1 MFPLFFLFF
10 SVLVINNM
18 PLFGTITVEFDGFI
32 KYLDCEITDKI
43 RELTRRLQETHTDLQ
58 VLLSAMDTMPNLTSL
73 MCCLPIIGRRW
84 LRRHNNRGIIDAG
97 YIHTSNRMENRI
109 QETQADLQLLTS
121 RREFIR
127 TPEFRDKVL
136 GQCPICFDELV
147 NKSETTI
154 IPSCLHPVCRGCFE
168 MIYHRT
174 QGYKCPMCC
183 ANSLTFYEVWFC
195 TIPTSA
201 PNSSLA

>member
-1 MFPLFFLFF
+1 
-10 SVLVINNM
+10 M

-43 RELTRRLQETHTDLQ
+43 RAATKRLQETHTDLQ

-73 MCCLPIIGRRW
+73 ICCLPMIGRRW
-84 LRRHNNRGIIDAG
+84 RNNHAVADIG
-97 YIHTSNRMENRI
+97 YIQASSRMEHRI
-109 QETQADLQLLTS
+109 HEIQAELQLLTS

-127 TPEFRDKVL
+127 TSEFRDKVL

-154 IPSCLHPVCRGCFE
+154 VPDCLHPVCHSCFD
-168 MIYHRT
+168 MIYHRQ

-183 ANSLTFYEVWFC
+183 AINPTFYEVWFC
-195 TIPTSA
+195 TIPNNNI
-201 PNSSLA
+201 NSSSA

>member
-1 MFPLFFLFF
+1 M
-10 SVLVINNM
+10 LVSNKM
-18 PLFGTITVEFDGFI
+18 PIFGTITVEFDGFI

-43 RELTRRLQETHTDLQ
+43 SVATKRLQETHTELQ
-58 VLLSAMDTMPNLTSL
+58 SILGVLNRAPNLTSL
-73 MCCLPIIGRRW
+73 ICCVPTIGRR
-84 LRRHNNRGIIDAG
+84 LMRRHNTRAVADVG
-97 YIHTSNRMENRI
+97 YIQASSRMEHRI
-109 QETQADLQLLTS
+109 NEIQAELLIMTS

-127 TPEFRDKVL
+127 SPEFKEKVL

-154 IPSCLHPVCRGCFE
+154 IPDCLHPVCHSCFD
-168 MIYHRT
+168 MIYHRQ

-195 TIPTSA
+195 TVLGN
-201 PNSSLA
+201 NSTVHIE

>member
-1 MFPLFFLFF
+1 
-10 SVLVINNM
+10 M

-32 KYLDCEITDKI
+32 KYLDCEFTDKI
-43 RELTRRLQETHTDLQ
+43 REATKRLQETNTDLQ
-58 VLLSAMDTMPNLTSL
+58 TLLRSIDTMPNLTSL
-73 MCCLPIIGRRW
+73 ICCLPIIGRRW
-84 LRRHNNRGIIDAG
+84 RNNRAIADVG
-97 YIHTSNRMENRI
+97 YIQTSNRMEHRI
-109 QETQADLQLLTS
+109 QEIHADLHLLTS
-121 RREFIR
+121 RREFISS
-127 TPEFRDKVL
+127 PEFKEKVL

-154 IPSCLHPVCRGCFE
+154 IPDCLHPVCRGCFE

-183 ANSLTFYEVWFC
+183 AISPTFYEVWFC
-195 TIPTSA
+195 TIPTSS